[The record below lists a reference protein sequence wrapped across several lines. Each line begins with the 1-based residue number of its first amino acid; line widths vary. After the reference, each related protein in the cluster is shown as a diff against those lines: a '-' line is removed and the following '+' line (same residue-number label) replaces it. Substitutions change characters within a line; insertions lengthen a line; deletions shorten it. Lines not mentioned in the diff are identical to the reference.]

1 MKKIIATLLSII
13 IAFSCFSMISFASSD
28 KAELK
33 FNTDGT
39 FKILQVADLQD
50 GSFSKKI
57 TERFL
62 VDLIEKEN
70 PDLIAL
76 TGDNIAGYSTKTS
89 YSVKKSI
96 DNFMSIF
103 EKYEVPVA
111 IVYGNHDAEG
121 KATRE
126 EQWDI
131 YEKYDCFVGV
141 RDSEELSGYGTYN
154 IPIKASDSDKTA
166 FNLWFFDS
174 QTYNSDESVG
184 GYGCVEK
191 DQIDWYI
198 KTEAELTKQNGGTPV
213 PSFAFQHIII
223 PEVYSVLTKVWV
235 RNGENI
241 TYLVDKESFNEDD
254 VIEHNNIGYII
265 PKEYADDETFFSE
278 ACCPPRYSNGQA
290 DALVNNGNVLG
301 IAVGHD
307 HMNCFVVPYKTL
319 DIVQSPTTGFG
330 SYGDL
335 NRGARVITL
344 NEKDLSTYETYMAFF
359 RDYYDM
365 NDPVV
370 YNEFVFQSESDD
382 YSIFDRFSALV
393 KWIYYSAVYGVK
405 DLFDGKQDK

>member
-1 MKKIIATLLSII
+1 MKKLLAAILSLIMVLSSLSLT
-13 IAFSCFSMISFASSD
+13 AFA
-28 KAELK
+28 KEEKEELK
-33 FNTDGT
+33 FNSDGT

-50 GSFSKKI
+50 GSVAKKI
-57 TERFL
+57 TKRFL
-62 VDLIEKEN
+62 IDLIEKEQ

-76 TGDNIAGYSTKTS
+76 TGDNIAGYYTKTNR
-89 YSVKKSI
+89 SVKKSI

-103 EKYEVPVA
+103 EKYEIPVA

-121 KATRE
+121 KASRE

-154 IPIKASDSDKTA
+154 LPIKASDSDKTA

-174 QTYNSDESVG
+174 QTYNSDEAVG

-198 KTEAELTKQNGGTPV
+198 KTEAELTRQNGGTPV

-235 RNGENI
+235 RNGDNI
-241 TYLVDKESFNEDD
+241 TYLVDKDSFNEED
-254 VIEHNNIGYII
+254 VIENNNIGYII
-265 PKEYADDETFFSE
+265 PAEYANDETFFSE
-278 ACCPPRYSNGQA
+278 ACCPPKYTNGQA
-290 DALVNNGNVLG
+290 DAMVNNGNVLG

-307 HMNCFVVPYKTL
+307 HKNCFVVPYKTL
-319 DIVQSPTTGFG
+319 DIVQTPTTGFG

-344 NEKDLSTYETYMAFF
+344 NENDLSTYETHMAFF

-382 YSIFDRFSALV
+382 YSILNRIFAFF
-393 KWIYYSAVYGVK
+393 KWEYYSIIRTIK
-405 DLFDGKQDK
+405 NIF